1 MKKFLLITC
10 CLLVSA
16 VMLAQPTLDYPQN
29 APQIGQVSQIQFVT
43 PGDITFTTSGPDV
56 TWDYSDL
63 TPYSGAEIT
72 AIDPSLAPAGAQF
85 PTANVALSMGDTIF
99 TFILANADGVHYLG
113 SQVTMGTYPSVL
125 VYSDSRTFLKFPFT
139 YEDTYFDTYKGVI
152 TTGGPEVHV
161 TAASE
166 MYSDAYGT
174 LILPTGTYT
183 NVLRTITVDAE
194 IDSVFVGGIFMK
206 SFDVVRTQF
215 SWFEED
221 GPGPLMSIEILSNAG
236 LGSLDTIAYYMT
248 SGSGIGDDQQSQ
260 ISQLRV
266 YPNPADQ
273 HVTIAFETSPNAGAT
288 ISIVNQVG
296 QVVIS
301 KTVNAKSIGSV
312 NENIDIS
319 ALPSGIYFA
328 NINCDCGKQ
337 LTEKFVIR

>member
-1 MKKFLLITC
+1 MKKLLLFTC

-29 APQIGQVSQIQFVT
+29 APQIGEVSQIQFVT
-43 PGDITFTTSGPDV
+43 PGDITFATSGPDV
-56 TWDYSDL
+56 TWDYSEL
-63 TPYSGAEIT
+63 TPIYGGEIT
-72 AIDPSLAPAGAQF
+72 AIDPSQAPAGAQF
-85 PTANVALSMGDTIF
+85 PASNVAISMGDTIF
-99 TFILANADGVHYLG
+99 TFTLANADGYHYLG
-113 SQVTMGTYPSVL
+113 SQSTTGSYPSIL

-139 YEDTYFDTYKGVI
+139 YEDTYFDAYKGVV
-152 TTGGPEVHV
+152 TTAAATVHV
-161 TAASE
+161 TAFSE
-166 MYSDAYGT
+166 LYADAYGT
-174 LILPTGTYT
+174 LILPSGTYT
-183 NVLRTITVDAE
+183 NVLRTVTVDAE
-194 IDSVFVGGIFMK
+194 LDSVFVGGSFMK
-206 SFDVVRTQF
+206 SFDILRTQF

-221 GPGPLMSIEILSNAG
+221 GPGPLMSIEIMSNEG
-236 LGSLDTIAYYMT
+236 LGSLDTMAYYIT

-273 HVTIAFETSPNAGAT
+273 HVTIAFKTSPNTGAT

-301 KTVNAKSIGSV
+301 RTVNAKSMGSV

-319 ALPSGIYFA
+319 TLPPGIYFA
-328 NINCDCGKQ
+328 NINCDCSKQ